1 MESAHAFPEDTENAS
16 FIPSSPIFYLLK
28 RGASYAAMLWSPQAL
43 LNTAHP
49 HPNAKEMPSRFGI
62 FFFPPTVPQ
71 KQTAFVN
78 FELFL
83 LGVFY
88 DGERL
93 VPSED
98 EKSLKKWQSP
108 VCRC

>member
-1 MESAHAFPEDTENAS
+1 MPPSFPPPQFFTC
-16 FIPSSPIFYLLK
+16 LK
-28 RGASYAAMLWSPQAL
+28 EAL
-43 LNTAHP
+43 ATPPCSGPRRPFLTQPTHTQTQRRCRP
-49 HPNAKEMPSRFGI
+49 GLG
-62 FFFPPTVPQ
+62 FFFFSPTVPQ